1 MGSDSFRRDWSA
13 RFGRPEP
20 AVVCVGM
27 NYAEH
32 VREQRGEV
40 PSAPLLFA
48 KLANV
53 LCSNGEAIVI
63 PAGIGH
69 VDAEAE
75 LAIVIGRAARH
86 VDAGEALEYVAGFTC
101 ANDVSARDIQFAESQ
116 WFRSKGY
123 DTFCPVGPTVMPAS
137 ELGDPGNLRI
147 RQRVNGETLQD
158 SSTSDLIFGVPELV
172 AYVSAFM
179 TLQPGDLILTGT
191 PQGVGVFR
199 DPKRPLCDGDVVD
212 IEIEGI
218 GVLRNDVRVAERPT
232 RDSQ

>member
-1 MGSDSFRRDWSA
+1 MSSGAFRSDWES

-20 AVVCVGM
+20 GIVCVGM
-27 NYAEH
+27 NYGEH
-32 VREQRGEV
+32 VREQGGEL
-40 PSAPLLFA
+40 PPAPLLFA
-48 KLANV
+48 KLANT
-53 LCSNGEAIVI
+53 LCSGGETIVL

-75 LAIVIGRAARH
+75 LAIVIGTTAHEVETA
-86 VDAGEALEYVAGFTC
+86 EAMSYVAGFTC
-101 ANDVSARDIQFAESQ
+101 ANDVSARDIQFSESQ

-123 DTFCPVGPTVMPAS
+123 DTFCPVGPTVVAAS

-147 RQRVNGETLQD
+147 GQRVNGEVLQD

-179 TLQPGDLILTGT
+179 TLRPGDLILTGT

-199 DPKRPLCDGDVVD
+199 EPKRPLRDGDVVE

-218 GVLRNDVRVAERPT
+218 GVLRNEVQAG
-232 RDSQ
+232 